1 MGESQHTS
9 DLRNV
14 KEGDGVTFTTSDGE
28 TYNATC
34 TNYDEQHADERS
46 GEVRTTSIWTL
57 DIDGL
62 GGRADVAIVDGL
74 KSSPEQDDF
83 PRYHEIWQG
92 KDKPTLGYIE
102 KVQIHG

>member
-1 MGESQHTS
+1 MGEPQHS
-9 DLRNV
+9 ADLRNM

-57 DIDGL
+57 DIDGF

-83 PRYHEIWQG
+83 PRYHEIW
-92 KDKPTLGYIE
+92 
-102 KVQIHG
+102 